1 LEVSRGCTSEAGS
14 IDGFFLGLDRS
25 FLLLS
30 NGSTLASPDF
40 LFFRALCPC
49 VTESLEVT
57 MTSPLPLIFRV
68 VRCTLVASCDSCLDQ
83 LD

>member
-1 LEVSRGCTSEAGS
+1 MASFWDWTGRFS
-14 IDGFFLGLDRS
+14 FFRTARRWLPRI
-25 FLLLS
+25 
-30 NGSTLASPDF
+30 

-68 VRCTLVASCDSCLDQ
+68 VRCTLVASCDGCLDQ